1 MRRSAS
7 TLVLLAA
14 LAAWAPAAGA
24 ATLTLDRGCYLSK
37 QPALPN
43 GQTIAVRGAGFTPGA
58 QVSFTLGSA
67 SLGAIPADAAG
78 NVAGQFQPPSLG
90 GAGSF
95 RDTRILIATDGTNQG
110 TAPVPLRRVAAD
122 FLPAAG
128 RPSTHRV
135 NFYVY
140 GFGPL
145 LTAQRRSTNQPVYE
159 HVFDPAG
166 KLRATFRVGRTSGP
180 CGDLKTTRR
189 RVLPFAHPANGRWS
203 FIFTTKPRYSRR
215 SIPGAGVGYQVTTV
229 FRPR

>member
-1 MRRSAS
+1 VRRSAS

-24 ATLTLDRGCYLSK
+24 ATLALDHGCYLSK

-58 QVSFTLGSA
+58 QVSFTLGTA
-67 SLGAIPADAAG
+67 SLGAIAADAAG
-78 NVAGQFQPPSLG
+78 NVGGQFQPPSLG
-90 GAGSF
+90 GAASF
-95 RDTRILIATDGTNQG
+95 RDTRILTATDGTNQG
-110 TAPVPLRRVAAD
+110 TVPVLLRRVAAD

-145 LTAQRRSTNQPVYE
+145 LTAQRLSTDQPVYE

-166 KLRATFRVGRTSGP
+166 KLRATFLVGRTSGP

-189 RVLPFAHPANGRWS
+189 RILPFANPANGRWS
-203 FIFTTKPRYSRR
+203 FVFTTKPRYSRR
-215 SIPGAGVGYQVTTV
+215 AVPGAAIGYQVTTV